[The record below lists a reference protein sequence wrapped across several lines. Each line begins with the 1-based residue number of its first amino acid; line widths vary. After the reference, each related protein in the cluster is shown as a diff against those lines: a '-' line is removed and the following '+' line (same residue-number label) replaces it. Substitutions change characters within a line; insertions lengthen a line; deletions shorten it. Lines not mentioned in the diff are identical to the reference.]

1 MRTQRIS
8 SPYKLLLPALVAGL
22 TAAVGAQAATPVTE
36 ISNTVE
42 KLCPALKQ
50 TAATNPASLNAAQND
65 VLVRCGELKLAPG
78 QSFSGL
84 SAAQLDG
91 LSNMTS
97 EESSVMGS
105 SSTVISGAQNIAIL
119 GRLSVLRAKSGAT
132 AGLTPQQQTPQGVGI
147 PAEVFAQQSTPGESG
162 DLGLM
167 PAQGFGGGFSQ
178 MADYG
183 RWGSFLNSS
192 FSIGNGDAT
201 AREPG
206 YDLEALSLVA
216 GIDYRLTDTFI
227 LGLSL
232 GYARIDSELDGGGDL
247 EKDGFGANLYG
258 TWYMDKFYV
267 DFLAGLAAGQYDVM
281 RSVGYSVP
289 AKTGGTTVV
298 NQAFTADSDATDI
311 TLALGGGYA
320 MSFGGF
326 GLTPFVQASYLYSDI
341 DGYTETLRGSNTAPG
356 FGLALAV
363 EDQEV
368 ESLATNVGVNL
379 TRTFNASWGV
389 LSPYLRFDWEH
400 EYLNDSREIVARFA
414 AVDQSFANL
423 NRIVIP
429 TDDPDR
435 DFFNL
440 GVGLSAVLPGG
451 WQGFFDYSTLLG
463 YDDLE
468 LHRFVVGLRWEF

>member
-1 MRTQRIS
+1 MRRQHIS
-8 SPYKLLLPALVAGL
+8 SPYRLLLPALVAGL

-50 TAATNPASLNAAQND
+50 TATANPASLNAAQTD
-65 VLVRCGELKLAPG
+65 LLVRCGELKRAPG

-84 SAAQLDG
+84 SSAQLDG

-97 EESSVMGS
+97 EESSVMGA
-105 SSTVISGAQNIAIL
+105 SSTAVSGAQNIAIL
-119 GRLSVLRAKSGAT
+119 GRLSVLRSKIGAT
-132 AGLTPQQQTPQGVGI
+132 AGLTPQQQTPQGIGI
-147 PAEVFAQQSTPGESG
+147 PSEIFAQQSGLGEDR
-162 DLGLM
+162 DLGPM
-167 PAQGFGGGFSQ
+167 PVQGFGGGFSQ
-178 MADYG
+178 MVDYG
-183 RWGSFLNSS
+183 RWGSFFNSS
-192 FSIGNGDAT
+192 FSLGNSDAT

-206 YDLEALSLVA
+206 FDLEALSLVA
-216 GIDYRLTDTFI
+216 GIDYRITDTFI

-232 GYARIDSELDGGGDL
+232 GYARTDAELEGGGDL
-247 EKDGFGANLYG
+247 EKDGFGASLYG
-258 TWYMDKFYV
+258 TWYMDKLYV
-267 DFLAGLAAGQYDVM
+267 DFLAGLAAGQYDIL
-281 RSVGYSVP
+281 RSVDYSVP
-289 AKTGGTTVV
+289 AKAGGTTVV

-311 TLALGGGYA
+311 SLALGGGYA

-326 GLTPFVQASYLYSDI
+326 GLTPFVQASYLYSDV
-341 DGYTETLRGSNTAPG
+341 DGYTETLRDSNTAAG

-363 EDQEV
+363 DDQEV
-368 ESLATNVGVNL
+368 ESLATSVGVNL

-414 AVDQSFANL
+414 TVDQSFANL

-440 GVGLSAVLPGG
+440 AVGLSAVLPGG

>member
-1 MRTQRIS
+1 MSKRRVT
-8 SPYKLLLPALVAGL
+8 SPYRLLFPALVAGL
-22 TAAVGAQAATPVTE
+22 TIAVGAQAATPVTE
-36 ISNTVE
+36 MSNTVE

-50 TAATNPASLNAAQND
+50 AATANPASLSTAEND
-65 VLVRCGELKLAPG
+65 VLVRCGELKRAPG
-78 QSFSGL
+78 QSFLGL
-84 SAAQLDG
+84 SASQLNG

-97 EESSVMGS
+97 EESSVMGA
-105 SSTVISGAQNIAIL
+105 SSTAVSGAQNIAIL
-119 GRLSVLRAKSGAT
+119 GRLSVLRGKSGTT
-132 AGLTPQQQTPQGVGI
+132 AALRPQQQTPQGVGI
-147 PAEVFAQQSTPGESG
+147 PSEVFAQQSTAGEGS
-162 DLGLM
+162 DFAPM
-167 PAQGFGGGFSQ
+167 TVQGFGGGFSQ
-178 MADYG
+178 MVDYG
-183 RWGSFLNSS
+183 RWGAYLNSS
-192 FSIGNGDAT
+192 FSFGNKDET
-201 AREPG
+201 AREPAF
-206 YDLEALSLVA
+206 DFEALSMVA
-216 GIDYRLTDTFI
+216 GLDHRITDTFI
-227 LGLSL
+227 LGLAL
-232 GYARIDSELDGGGDL
+232 GYARIDSELDRGGDL
-247 EKDGFGANLYG
+247 EKDGFGASLYG
-258 TWYMDKFYV
+258 TWYMDKLYV
-267 DFLAGLAAGQYDVM
+267 DFLAGIAAGQYDM
-281 RSVGYSVP
+281 LRNVGYSVP

-298 NQAFTADSDATDI
+298 NQAFAADSDSTDV

-341 DGYTETLRGSNTAPG
+341 EGYTETLRDNNTAPG

-368 ESLATNVGVNL
+368 ESLATTVGVNL

-414 AVDQSFANL
+414 AVDQAFASL

-440 GVGLSAVLPGG
+440 GVGLSVVLPGG
-451 WQGFFDYSTLLG
+451 LQGFLDYSTLLG